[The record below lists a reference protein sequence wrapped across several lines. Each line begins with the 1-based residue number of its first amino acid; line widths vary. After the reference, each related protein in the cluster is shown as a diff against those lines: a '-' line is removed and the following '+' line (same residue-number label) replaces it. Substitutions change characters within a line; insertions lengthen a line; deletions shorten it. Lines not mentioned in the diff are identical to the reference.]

1 MASTSPW
8 ERVRILLI
16 AANHG
21 AAEAATSLLEETG
34 ARVLRASSW
43 PAAVVLLSD
52 VRVDAVLAL
61 DGGLELDALDL
72 ARRLRALPPPRGGS
86 TPLVLPTFDELPA
99 SADDRTW
106 AVRPTALETML
117 ATLQRAA
124 HMP

>member
-1 MASTSPW
+1 MASTLPW
-8 ERVRILLI
+8 ERVRILLL
-16 AANHG
+16 AANQG

-61 DGGLELDALDL
+61 DGGLELGALDL
-72 ARRLRALPPPRGGS
+72 VRRLRALPPPRGGS
-86 TPLVLPTFDELPA
+86 TPLVLLTLDELPA

-106 AVRPTALETML
+106 TVRPTALETML

>member
-1 MASTSPW
+1 MASTLPW
-8 ERVRILLI
+8 ERVRILLL
-16 AANHG
+16 AANQG

-34 ARVLRASSW
+34 ARLLRASSW

-61 DGGLELDALDL
+61 DGGLELAALDL
-72 ARRLRALPPPRGGS
+72 VRRLRALPPPRGGS
-86 TPLVLPTFDELPA
+86 TPLVLLTLDELPA

-106 AVRPTALETML
+106 TVRPTALETML

>member
-1 MASTSPW
+1 MASTLPW
-8 ERVRILLI
+8 ERVRILLL
-16 AANHG
+16 AANQG

-61 DGGLELDALDL
+61 DGGLELAALDL
-72 ARRLRALPPPRGGS
+72 VRRLRALPPPRGGS
-86 TPLVLPTFDELPA
+86 TPLVLLTLDELPA

-106 AVRPTALETML
+106 TVRPTALETML